1 MISEGVSVYEIKMP
15 QWGMNMTE
23 GTILKWFKQEG
34 ERIEKDEPLVEIEI
48 AKAVNT
54 LESPVAGT
62 IARLV
67 AQVDDTVPVQ
77 GLIALI
83 DG

>member
-1 MISEGVSVYEIKMP
+1 MFEVRMP

-23 GTILKWFKQEG
+23 GTILKWFKQPG
-34 ERIEKDEPLVEIEI
+34 ERVEKGEPLAEIEI

-54 LESPVAGT
+54 LESPVTGVIT
-62 IARLV
+62 KLV
-67 AQVDDTVPVQ
+67 ANAEETVPVQ
-77 GLIALI
+77 GLMAVI